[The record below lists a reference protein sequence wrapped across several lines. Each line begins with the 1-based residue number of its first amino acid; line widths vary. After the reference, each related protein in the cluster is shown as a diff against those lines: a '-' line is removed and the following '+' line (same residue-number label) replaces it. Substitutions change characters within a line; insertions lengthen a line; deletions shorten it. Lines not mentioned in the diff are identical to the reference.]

1 MNAQVNAQVK
11 PLTERHIKV
20 EAATPENVAP
30 FGMLLGRRSGVKP
43 TGLDYYAGA
52 VAMSRPVNYQ
62 CTSQTELSL
71 TTLKRRPFQV
81 KYLERHFQHTQTFIP
96 LGGKPYIAV
105 LAPPSKDEMPD
116 FSAVRALR
124 FEGDTGLC
132 LHLGTWHEFPFALE
146 DDTDLAVA
154 LSSQTTIDLHHR
166 AENGIEAF
174 GPDLDKKDMTLRAG
188 IVFVLDL

>member
-1 MNAQVNAQVK
+1 MHKHECASEAIDRTAHQG
-11 PLTERHIKV
+11 RD
-20 EAATPENVAP
+20 AATAENVAP

-96 LGGKPYIAV
+96 LGGKAYVAV
-105 LAPPSKDEMPD
+105 LAPPCKEDMPD

-132 LHLGTWHEFPFALE
+132 LHIGTWHEFPFALE

-154 LSSQTTIDLHHR
+154 LSSQVDRSICTIAPR
-166 AENGIEAF
+166 TASKPSARTSTR
-174 GPDLDKKDMTLRAG
+174 KT
-188 IVFVLDL
+188 

>member
-1 MNAQVNAQVK
+1 MNAEVK
-11 PLTERHIKV
+11 PLTERRLKV
-20 EAATPENVAP
+20 EAATVENVAP
-30 FGMLLGRRSGVKP
+30 YGMLLGRRSGVKP

-52 VAMSRPVNYQ
+52 VAISRPAHYQ
-62 CTSQTELSL
+62 CSSQTELSL
-71 TTLKRRPFQV
+71 ATLKRRKFQV

-105 LAPPSKDEMPD
+105 LAPPCKDDMPD

-132 LHLGTWHEFPFALE
+132 LHIGTWHEFPFAIE
-146 DDTDLAVA
+146 DDTNIVVV
-154 LSSQTTIDLHHR
+154 LSSQTTQDLHHR

-188 IVFVLDL
+188 IVFVFDL